1 MSGVITTGLAGTAFV
16 ISLPFGVSSLFVPKY
31 KPRGDVS
38 TIWIGP
44 ALASAPC
51 NNPGKP
57 SPCDSRSTK
66 KSADPPHLSPLLIPA
81 PSIATYLS
89 LSRVLP
95 VLEGILAIFGVDHVS
110 PSLE

>member
-1 MSGVITTGLAGTAFV
+1 MLGAVSGVITTGLAGTAFM
-16 ISLPFGVSSLFVPKY
+16 ISLPFGVSSMLVPKY

-38 TIWIGP
+38 TMCIGP

-51 NNPGKP
+51 NKPGKP
-57 SPCDSRSTK
+57 SPCASRSTK

-89 LSRVLP
+89 
-95 VLEGILAIFGVDHVS
+95 
-110 PSLE
+110 